1 MMTDADGLLADRF
14 AATRDEL
21 DDADWGDVVRRHS
34 RRAPT
39 HRRFV
44 LIAAVAVAAIVVPT
58 FALSASVRGLLGFGF
73 QPDYA
78 HARLAVSAPISKGRV
93 ARVWMAPAKGGGV
106 CEFVT
111 IDPAGTTTKPARAT
125 GGGMCSKRPGLGP
138 GLSWSFSR
146 GRGPTPTLFHGYF
159 AHVVPVTRVE
169 LRWHGG
175 SQRLATAHRFFL
187 GEVPVLADPP
197 FSRLPFDLVVLGPG
211 GRTVARERI
220 PTSFLYTDWKKVQPQ
235 LHLYRVAHGC
245 TTKTNWVC
253 RSR

>member
-14 AATRDEL
+14 AATRDAL
-21 DDADWGDVVRRHS
+21 DDSDWGDVLRRVT
-34 RRAPT
+34 RRAPA
-39 HRRFV
+39 RRRIA
-44 LIAAVAVAAIVVPT
+44 LIAVVAAAAIALPA
-58 FALSASVRGLLGFGF
+58 FAFSASVRGLLGFGI

-78 HARLAVSAPISKGRV
+78 HARLAVSAWISKGRV

-111 IDPAGTTTKPARAT
+111 IDPAGIISKPRQAT
-125 GGGMCSKRPGLGP
+125 GGGSCSTRPGLGP

-146 GRGPTPTLFHGYF
+146 GRGATPTLFHGYY
-159 AHVVPVTRVE
+159 ARLVPVTRVE

-175 SQRLATAHRFFL
+175 SQRLAIGHRFFL
-187 GEVPVLADPP
+187 GETPVLADPP
-197 FSRLPFDLVVLGPG
+197 FARLPFDLLVLGPS
-211 GRTVARERI
+211 GRAIARERI
-220 PTSFLYTDWKKVQPQ
+220 PTSFLYTYWKKVQPQ
-235 LHLYRVAHGC
+235 LHAYRVAHGC